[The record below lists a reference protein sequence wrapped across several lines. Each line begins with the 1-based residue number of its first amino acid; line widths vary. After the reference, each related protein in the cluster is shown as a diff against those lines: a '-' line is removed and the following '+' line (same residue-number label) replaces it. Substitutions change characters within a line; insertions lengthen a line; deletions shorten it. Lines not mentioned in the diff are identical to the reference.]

1 MTKTSHGQGYPAARR
16 RPPTPQGAEE
26 WGRGSEP
33 KLDTIYRGTAELP
46 QLPAVRLYFSVALTG
61 DLAASGRFFA
71 VRSRPTVERS
81 GDSYAGRCIFW
92 IVDGRIAFPA
102 YAQTA

>member
-1 MTKTSHGQGYPAARR
+1 M
-16 RPPTPQGAEE
+16 
-26 WGRGSEP
+26 GSGSGP
-33 KLDTIYRGTAELP
+33 DVGIAYRGTAELP
-46 QLPAVRLYFSVALTG
+46 QLPAARLHFSVALTG
-61 DLAASGRFFA
+61 DLAVSGRFFA